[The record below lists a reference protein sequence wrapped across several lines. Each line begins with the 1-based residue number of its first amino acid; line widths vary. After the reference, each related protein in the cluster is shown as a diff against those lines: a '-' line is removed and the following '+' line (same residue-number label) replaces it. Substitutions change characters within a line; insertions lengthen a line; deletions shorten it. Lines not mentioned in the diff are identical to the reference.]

1 MSLRVVSVEWSQG
14 APPEAMVD
22 AFGEEALSV
31 AVLAALLE
39 DPQLRDKALA
49 ALRGQRPGD
58 AAKP

>member
-1 MSLRVVSVEWSQG
+1 VSPRVVSVEWSQG
-14 APPEAMVD
+14 ASPEAMVD

-39 DPQLRDKALA
+39 DPQLREKALA
-49 ALRGQRPGD
+49 ALHARRPGD

>member
-1 MSLRVVSVEWSQG
+1 VSPRVISVEWSQG
-14 APPEAMVD
+14 ASPETMVD

-49 ALRGQRPGD
+49 ALRAPRPGD
-58 AAKP
+58 AANP

>member
-1 MSLRVVSVEWSQG
+1 
-14 APPEAMVD
+14 MVD

-39 DPQLRDKALA
+39 DPQLREKALA
-49 ALRGQRPGD
+49 ALHARRPGD